1 MIDVV
6 QFIALVLTALS
17 MSVHFGTW
25 LTERPLR
32 RTRSGALFIEV
43 HQGRDDVAARVMPIL
58 GNAAILFL
66 ALGTFFARTVPA
78 AFLLAVVA
86 LVLVIGDMVVTLKGN
101 VPINRTVQSWQA
113 DAPPPQWSELRDR
126 WERLHT
132 IRTALIVSGFA
143 FFAASVVFFDVS

>member
-1 MIDVV
+1 MIAVV
-6 QFIALVLTALS
+6 QFIALFLTALS

-32 RTRSGALFIEV
+32 RTQSGALFVEV
-43 HQGRDDVAARVMPIL
+43 HKGRDDVAARVMPIL

-66 ALGTFFARTVPA
+66 ALGAYFARTVPA
-78 AFLLAVVA
+78 AFLLSVVG

-101 VPINRTVQSWQA
+101 VPINRIIQTWRA
-113 DAPPPQWSELRDR
+113 DAPPAQWSELRDR

-143 FFAASVVFFDVS
+143 FFAASVVFFDVT